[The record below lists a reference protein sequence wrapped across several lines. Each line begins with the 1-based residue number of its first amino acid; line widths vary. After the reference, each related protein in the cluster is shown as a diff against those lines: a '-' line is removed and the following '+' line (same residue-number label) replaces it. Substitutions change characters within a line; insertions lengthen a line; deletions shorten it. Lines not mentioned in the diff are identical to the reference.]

1 MKCIYCH
8 AEIEQDAQFC
18 TNCGKNLSKFNRCVN
33 CGELLDRDTVFCP
46 YCGTEQ
52 KKEEEVIESPKESI
66 QESQQ
71 EDLANTLQPYEETK
85 SKKGI
90 WILLAILL
98 LCVIAGA
105 GYYFF
110 DKSSGNDSYVA
121 ASDTIAVDD
130 GSAEYDIHS
139 VEGVKARLNEIF
151 KQALNMPDDAIVN
164 KYFSEDFR
172 ALYKK
177 VDEVDSNS
185 SGEKGFWE
193 GNILDGSQEVIT
205 GFKIGNVYNLSN
217 KTANADVSTIY
228 DHEDFHSEYVQHY
241 ALVFENGNWFIDE
254 NNDCYYKEK
263 MKEYVERVTKDEDSP
278 TSFVGKVYKGSGNG
292 GGLYTEMTISFID
305 DNQCT
310 CVSDWYQAYSSPK
323 TLKGQYEIK
332 NNTVVVKC
340 KDGDTEFLFEFEMKS
355 NGRILEFDHSDPDME
370 GTIGNDYM
378 SLEVQ

>member
-110 DKSSGNDSYVA
+110 DKSSGDDSYVA
-121 ASDTIAVDD
+121 ASDTIDTVVD
-130 GSAEYDIHS
+130 SSDIHS
-139 VEGVKARLNEIF
+139 IEGIKARLNDIF
-151 KQALNMPDDAIVN
+151 AKAHNMPDDAAVS
-164 KYFSEDFR
+164 KYFSQDFKQ
-172 ALYKK
+172 LYSQVEK
-177 VDEVDSNS
+177 VDATFED
-185 SGEKGFWE
+185 GPGFWG
-193 GNILDGSQEVIT
+193 GNIWDGGQEGDPDKFDIVGVST
-205 GFKIGNVYNLSN
+205 SSSSL
-217 KTANADVSTIY
+217 ALADVNCKYQNGDYQAEHKISMVLI
-228 DHEDFHSEYVQHY
+228 
-241 ALVFENGNWFIDE
+241 FENGNWFID
-254 NNDCYYKEK
+254 NIDGKK
-263 MKEYVERVTKDEDSP
+263 DQMKEYIKSNNSPDSY
-278 TSFVGKVYKGSGNG
+278 SFVGKVYKGGGNG
-292 GGLYTEMTISFID
+292 GGLNTEMTISFID